1 MSDEQLRKN
10 VESQLERLLSQLE
23 DLEENKA
30 DFDDDEYES
39 MKADTREQLKE
50 FQATLEQMTAGNM
63 TLLSELEST
72 RQAVRAAISDAFK
85 TPEVIRL
92 FAGKKP
98 AMLRQ
103 RLAQIDEDVRLGKMD
118 KETMGEQVA
127 EILVALKKLK
137 EPLAPKEE
145 RFLQQHKSAS
155 LSEFEAVEDS
165 GETVTRLPTGPS

>member
-63 TLLSELEST
+63 TLMSQLDTT

-103 RLAQIDEDVRLGKMD
+103 RLAEIDEAVRANEKEKARFARKVVELERKAVSLQQEIEGKNP
-118 KETMGEQVA
+118 EA
-127 EILVALKKLK
+127 IRLK
-137 EPLAPKEE
+137 EEIAHADRTHAEARPLTP
-145 RFLQQHKSAS
+145 
-155 LSEFEAVEDS
+155 
-165 GETVTRLPTGPS
+165 PSTHV